1 MRAASRHSKRMIG
14 GKRALPGKTRLI
26 VVGALVDDQL
36 LAKLL
41 VVQRVDIGLG
51 ILLEQ
56 DLADA
61 EHGRILA
68 VADDADGELAA
79 GQIGLDQHRLVVAR
93 KQLRRGG
100 GKLLR

>member
-1 MRAASRHSKRMIG
+1 MIG
-14 GKRALPGKTRLI
+14 GKRALPGKARLI
-26 VVGALVDDQL
+26 VVGALVDNQL

-41 VVQRVDIGLG
+41 IVQRVDIGLG

-61 EHGRILA
+61 EHGRVLA

-79 GQIGLDQHRLVVAR
+79 GQIGLDQHRLVIAR
-93 KQLRRGG
+93 KQLRGG
-100 GKLLR
+100 GGELFP